1 MKRTSLLLVL
11 GLFAASVSFGA
22 VCTANVQHPGI
33 RALAMR
39 DKINPDDPV
48 SFRWWFHFRDT
59 IATSTRYCLVNDP
72 NSSYIML
79 SVIGSDTNPRQL
91 MADQGA
97 ISFAAYF
104 TSNAMFINHW
114 LYVGGAMTADRYA
127 ENALADLD
135 HELQTVPSAILP
147 KE

>member
-1 MKRTSLLLVL
+1 
-11 GLFAASVSFGA
+11 
-22 VCTANVQHPGI
+22 
-33 RALAMR
+33 MR
-39 DKINPDDPV
+39 DKVDPNDPV
-48 SFRWWFHFRDT
+48 SFRWWFRLRDT
-59 IATSTRYCLVNDP
+59 IAASTRYCLVNDP

-79 SVIGSDTNPRQL
+79 SVIGSDTDRQHL
-91 MADQGA
+91 MADYGA
-97 ISFAAYF
+97 IAFAAYF

-135 HELQTVPSAILP
+135 HELQTVPPALIP

>member
-1 MKRTSLLLVL
+1 
-11 GLFAASVSFGA
+11 
-22 VCTANVQHPGI
+22 
-33 RALAMR
+33 
-39 DKINPDDPV
+39 
-48 SFRWWFHFRDT
+48 
-59 IATSTRYCLVNDP
+59 
-72 NSSYIML
+72 ML
-79 SVIGSDTNPRQL
+79 SVIGSDTDRQHL
-91 MADQGA
+91 MADHGA

-135 HELQTVPSAILP
+135 HELQTIPLGLMP